1 MIGFPKVYSLDE
13 IEETSLTCTMS
24 PTYMPTEAVT
34 GDVFPPTD
42 DAGESDVIINWVH
55 STASTTV
62 QFLK

>member
-1 MIGFPKVYSLDE
+1 MAG
-13 IEETSLTCTMS
+13 ETISSTCPMS
-24 PTYMPTEAVT
+24 PTVMPTEAVT

-42 DAGESDVIINWVH
+42 DIGESDVIINWVH